1 MRPAITFDNQ
11 ISTGIQAFGHCG
23 SPTCTMTSAFGANPD
38 VELLGD
44 GDMAALAL
52 GQNLPQEQY
61 TAEQQ
66 DKRTNSLIL
75 GIVLFAVIS
84 SFVIAKKASDE

>member
-1 MRPAITFDNQ
+1 MITFDNQ

-38 VELLGD
+38 SSET
-44 GDMAALAL
+44 
-52 GQNLPQEQY
+52 PYTQEQS
-61 TAEQQ
+61 
-66 DKRTNSLIL
+66 DRRTKSFVLA
-75 GIVLFAVIS
+75 IVVISVIS